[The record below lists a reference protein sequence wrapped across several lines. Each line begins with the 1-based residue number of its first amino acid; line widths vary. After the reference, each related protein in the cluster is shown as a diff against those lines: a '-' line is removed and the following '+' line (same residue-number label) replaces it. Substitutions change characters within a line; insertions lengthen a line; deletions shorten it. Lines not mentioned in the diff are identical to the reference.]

1 MDERDVIRQKL
12 MMVLQMKELQRT
24 VQEHEVQLAAAS
36 TNIKHLRR
44 LLAIRNPG
52 AISKE
57 MRKDNERKTKEI
69 ERKTKEIE
77 QLKRAVL
84 ESKRKIRVLNEEN
97 QLLKRRDGGEENF
110 DDEKFAQILVGL
122 EAELVAKDNAI
133 GRMKRKLARHNIEWH
148 TLDASTMA
156 PDETTPTTGTGVSEQ
171 FITDSSQSEENDA
184 LMSAPVPRPKQRKK
198 LVKRVAKKPAKKQKG
213 FDMHEVV
220 TDDGRHEDEFGFGDA
235 KWASD
240 AGMLPRKQKV
250 RKLQLEVAK
259 QIRSQMRRN
268 VMYNNVK
275 FCGPSSLIGG
285 EASDSDSESDDME
298 ARIARK
304 RQVMESDAKRPRV
317 ARRRSASPRKDEV
330 APAPVLAK
338 SPPVA
343 RRVARL
349 NADIEKGSPTAEVR
363 VKKAGLRGDLEMQS
377 DRGQAPK
384 KLVVRRS
391 GSPRAKE
398 QARGI
403 VKVVKKRKGSPR
415 SKEEDMKKES
425 PQEIMRKASPLKEEV
440 KVVKKRRESPRKEEA
455 TPPKKEEVKVV
466 KRRNASPR
474 AKEEEQKVVKRKPSP
489 RTKGEEQK
497 VVKRKPSPRVKDA
510 VKVKVKPILQP
521 KEETPKASSENTPKP
536 KLRAKHRP
544 KNPDEFVLSLSTTE
558 QSTDEPFH
566 VAKPEP
572 AVQPKAQRR
581 RRSPSPRSSPRQDE
595 PASQEN
601 RMWRKPAPMAKKIQS
616 ETDSKSHTS
625 TSEDHSDA
633 PRRKR
638 KASPRSKDHEK
649 KPLKKLHKKPSADD
663 VPPPVH
669 VDPIPAKPKSPEHSS
684 STPEEPPK
692 PKSPEQPKQKPLEEP
707 RKKSPEQ
714 PKQKPLE
721 EPKPK
726 SPEQPKQKPLEQP
739 RKKSPEQSKQKP
751 LEEPKPEEPKPEEQ
765 PKPQGRPKQPSV
777 LARLPAN
784 FRPIVPLPP
793 KTTPKALSEQRPSEQ
808 RPFEQRPFE
817 QRPHAR
823 TLQYGEPV
831 IQAPLI
837 LRRRGPTFHRPPTRL
852 QQPQ

>member
-97 QLLKRRDGGEENF
+97 QLLKRRDGGEESDF

-148 TLDASTMA
+148 TLDASTLA
-156 PDETTPTTGTGVSEQ
+156 PDEANPTTGTGVSEQ
-171 FITDSSQSEENDA
+171 FITDSSQSDDNDA
-184 LMSAPVPRPKQRKK
+184 LMSAPVPRPKQRKR
-198 LVKRVAKKPAKKQKG
+198 LVRRVAKRPAKKQKG
-213 FDMHEVV
+213 FDMREVV
-220 TDDGRHEDEFGFGDA
+220 TDDDRQEDDFGFGDA

-240 AGMLPRKQKV
+240 AGMIPRKQKV

-285 EASDSDSESDDME
+285 EASDSESDSDEGVQMQRLDE
-298 ARIARK
+298 RIGRRK
-304 RQVMESDAKRPRV
+304 QVIGSDERRPRA

-330 APAPVLAK
+330 EPTRVLAK

-349 NADIEKGSPTAEVR
+349 NAARDDIESDVVRVRKGSPIAEVR
-363 VKKAGLRGDLEMQS
+363 LKKAGLRGDLDMQS

-384 KLVVRRS
+384 KLMPKRR

-398 QARGI
+398 QVRGI
-403 VKVVKKRKGSPR
+403 VRVVKKRKGSPR
-415 SKEEDMKKES
+415 AKEEDMKKES
-425 PQEIMRKASPLKEEV
+425 PQVKEELREKRELVKKASPLKEDV
-440 KVVKKRRESPRKEEA
+440 KVVKRRKESPRAKEDA
-455 TPPKKEEVKVV
+455 TPTKKEEVKVV
-466 KRRNASPR
+466 KRRKASPR
-474 AKEEEQKVVKRKPSP
+474 AKDEEPKVVKRKPSP
-489 RTKGEEQK
+489 RAKGEEQK
-497 VVKRKPSPRVKDA
+497 VVKRKPSPRAKDA
-510 VKVKVKPILQP
+510 VKVKVKPILQR
-521 KEETPKASSENTPKP
+521 KEEAPKASPEDTLKPKP
-536 KLRAKHRP
+536 RSKYR
-544 KNPDEFVLSLSTTE
+544 PDEFVLSLSTTE
-558 QSTDEPFH
+558 QSTDEPFQ
-566 VAKPEP
+566 ASKPEP

-595 PASQEN
+595 PVSQEN

-616 ETDSKSHTS
+616 ETESKSHTS

-649 KPLKKLHKKPSADD
+649 KPLKKLTHKKPSADD

-669 VDPIPAKPKSPEHSS
+669 IDPIPAKPKSPEDSS
-684 STPEEPPK
+684 STLEEPPK
-692 PKSPEQPKQKPLEEP
+692 PKSPEQPK
-707 RKKSPEQ
+707 
-714 PKQKPLE
+714 
-721 EPKPK
+721 PK
-726 SPEQPKQKPLEQP
+726 SPEQPKQK
-739 RKKSPEQSKQKP
+739 SPEQ
-751 LEEPKPEEPKPEEQ
+751 PKPDEPKPEEQ
-765 PKPQGRPKQPSV
+765 PKPQDHPRQPSV
-777 LARLPAN
+777 LNRLPAN
-784 FRPIVPLPP
+784 FRPVVPLPP
-793 KTTPKALSEQRPSEQ
+793 KTTAEQ
-808 RPFEQRPFE
+808 RPF
-817 QRPHAR
+817 AR
-823 TLQYGEPV
+823 SLQYGEPV
-831 IQAPLI
+831 IQAPLV